1 MTLSGLG
8 EEKDARRRYCFG
20 GSRDCGG
27 ETWIGLDEAWVESCA
42 GCCTGF
48 GSGTWTGLLAEGG
61 AEIFCLMSCSA
72 ACSVAMAWVI
82 CTCLRAISSC
92 LRVS

>member
-1 MTLSGLG
+1 
-8 EEKDARRRYCFG
+8 
-20 GSRDCGG
+20 
-27 ETWIGLDEAWVESCA
+27 
-42 GCCTGF
+42 
-48 GSGTWTGLLAEGG
+48 
-61 AEIFCLMSCSA
+61 MSCSA